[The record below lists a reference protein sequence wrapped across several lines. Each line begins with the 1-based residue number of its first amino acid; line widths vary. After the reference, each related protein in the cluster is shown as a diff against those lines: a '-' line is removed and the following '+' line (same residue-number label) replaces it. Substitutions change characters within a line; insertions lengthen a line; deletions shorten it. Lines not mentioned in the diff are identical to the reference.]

1 MRKVTSKLEIPC
13 GCQINLNYKY
23 ISSDML
29 TNNTN
34 IISNRVFFNTVIAL
48 LKIIEILLLL
58 SQNNFHKHLYNC
70 LD

>member
-34 IISNRVFFNTVIAL
+34 IISNRVFSNRYCSFKNDRVFITTIA
-48 LKIIEILLLL
+48 K
-58 SQNNFHKHLYNC
+58 
-70 LD
+70 